1 MFFKDERYHFFKPLT
16 GKLREVIACCLREL
30 YDSTYGSESDRMS
43 GLSRENLKA
52 VFLPIVQRTPLL
64 AADGIEGSDTEDSD
78 DQRIASEIIR
88 ILVKEG
94 WLEQRPDPVSLQ
106 TVFCFTKPGKMFA
119 KILSEIER
127 PRGITRQRNMRSVKN
142 SLVAYLSNG
151 QDPNDLY
158 DAYEYAERVV
168 TDLSEDIEHFYE
180 MVRRLVSEASQRQA
194 WVEFLDF
201 IDRKFQKEM
210 AVRLVADNAERH
222 RSDIRDRLDD
232 IRALSGQTLQA
243 AEYNLDFSLPT
254 LAAARV
260 GNSTLQWT
268 VNRIEE
274 MIDSACDL
282 KLPELYSSMKSYTTR
297 LTSLLR
303 QVMVMQKGVS
313 EAKLGQT
320 ITALKSLERPDQD
333 ALLLRIGATM
343 EPAHV
348 RLIDPHSF
356 RLLAGSE
363 KRKAST
369 AITAP
374 AITRAGRL
382 KAFVD
387 LAEAKAFAMSN
398 DDILAN
404 VLAQF
409 ADKTRMQML
418 LSEMPLQTAKEVIT
432 VLHAVEAIRSMPK
445 AGLVVRQL
453 DSMFKTP
460 YFSSNDYL
468 IRRAA

>member
-1 MFFKDERYHFFKPLT
+1 MFFTEERYHFFKPLT
-16 GKLREVIACCLREL
+16 GKLREVVANCAREL
-30 YDSTYGSESDRMS
+30 YDSTYGSDSDRLS
-43 GLSRENLKA
+43 GLSRENLKG
-52 VFLPIVQRTPLL
+52 VFLPVVQRTPLL
-64 AADGIEGSDTEDSD
+64 ASDISSDADTDDTD
-78 DQRIASEIIR
+78 DQRIASEVIR
-88 ILVKEG
+88 TMVKEG

-119 KILSEIER
+119 KVLSEIER
-127 PRGITRQRNMRSVKN
+127 PRGVTRQRNMRSVKN
-142 SLVAYLSNG
+142 SLMAYLANG
-151 QDPNDLY
+151 QDANDLY

-222 RSDIRDRLDD
+222 RSDIRERLDE
-232 IRALSGQTLQA
+232 IRALSGPALHA
-243 AEYNLDFSLPT
+243 AEFNLDYALPSLT
-254 LAAARV
+254 AARV
-260 GNSTLQWT
+260 GNSTLSWT

-274 MIDSACDL
+274 MIDSACDM

-313 EAKLGQT
+313 EAKLGQA
-320 ITALKSLERPDQD
+320 ITALKSLERADQD
-333 ALLLRIGATM
+333 KLLLRVGATM
-343 EPAHV
+343 EPSNV
-348 RLIDPHSF
+348 RLIDPQSF
-356 RLLAGSE
+356 RLLAGAE

-369 AITAP
+369 AVTSP
-374 AITRAGRL
+374 AVTRAGRMN
-382 KAFVD
+382 AFIN
-387 LAEAKAFAMSN
+387 LAESKAFAVSN
-398 DDILAN
+398 DEILDN

-409 ADKTRMQML
+409 TDKVQIK
-418 LSEMPLQTAKEVIT
+418 LSEMPLETAKQVIT
-432 VLHAVEAIRSMPK
+432 VLHAVEAIRSKPK
-445 AGLVVRQL
+445 AGLQVRQL
-453 DSMFKTP
+453 ETMFTTP
-460 YFSSNDYL
+460 YFTSNDYL